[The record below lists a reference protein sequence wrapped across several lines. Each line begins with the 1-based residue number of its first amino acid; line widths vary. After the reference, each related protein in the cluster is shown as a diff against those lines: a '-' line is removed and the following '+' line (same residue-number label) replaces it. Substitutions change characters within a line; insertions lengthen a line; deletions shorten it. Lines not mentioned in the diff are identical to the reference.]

1 MQSTLCGSWIV
12 VLVVLV
18 AATVPSVTALTER
31 TVVMVVDVALGV
43 VLLTVLVVLDTDV
56 VVVVGVVAV
65 SVIVVRVLVVVTVA
79 TVVKVDVVVVQL
91 AADSLPVKLAGRNVL
106 AGHRHEMVEPATWRS
121 SNPAGHPQLAA
132 GSIDCPPLRLEQ
144 FSTLPESNLHQ
155 CTVRNSKGVPGR
167 GPAQPQVHMS
177 AAGIRQH
184 GTGAFYI

>member
-1 MQSTLCGSWIV
+1 M
-12 VLVVLV
+12 VL
-18 AATVPSVTALTER
+18 AL
-31 TVVMVVDVALGV
+31 
-43 VLLTVLVVLDTDV
+43 V
-56 VVVVGVVAV
+56 VVVVAVGVVAV

-106 AGHRHEMVEPATWRS
+106 AGHRHEMVDPATWS
-121 SNPAGHPQLAA
+121 SNPAGHAQLA
-132 GSIDCPPLRLEQ
+132 GSIDCPPKRLEQ
-144 FSTLPESNLHQ
+144 SSTLAGSPSSRYRLHQ